1 MGGTEKVVEEPGAEG
16 GKTLTVLLGGRT
28 AATDVGV
35 VVGIP
40 CGG

>member
-1 MGGTEKVVEEPGAEG
+1 MVEAPGVEG

-35 VVGIP
+35 VVGVP